1 MKQKSNKNKKILV
14 VILFLFVSYNLYSMT
29 FGTSILL
36 RSPKDESKPIDYRAE
51 TYTKIDSILSISVE
65 QERQDGDTYK
75 NVEIFAWQYW
85 KSFQLSG
92 KYISIE
98 EDSLKNISIDVRYK
112 YKSYSAG
119 IAQTWDLH
127 PIPMLVF
134 GKTIRFSTDVNS
146 DSGILNVLL
155 NSVQKVELTSIT
167 NFYTADFQN
176 FLNETEIKFKLKV
189 GVRIYI
195 VYTYKSRYYDDYIF
209 STKLGLEFEF

>member
-1 MKQKSNKNKKILV
+1 MKQKNKSIKIL
-14 VILFLFVSYNLYSMT
+14 IIMLFLFMSYNLYSMT
-29 FGTSILL
+29 LGTSILL
-36 RSPKDESKPIDYRAE
+36 RSPKNKLKPIDYKME

-75 NVEIFAWQYW
+75 NVELFAWQYW
-85 KSFQLSG
+85 KNFQLSG

-98 EDSLKNISIDVRYK
+98 EDSLKNISIDVRYR

-146 DSGILNVLL
+146 GLGILDFIT
-155 NSVQKVELTSIT
+155 NSVQKIELVSIT

-176 FLNETEIKFKLKV
+176 FLNETEVTFKLKV

-195 VYTYKSRYYDDYIF
+195 VYAYKSRYYDNYIF